1 MAVLEIL
8 QIGNPILRRRSVK
21 ITHFDDALARLAD
34 NMVETMHE
42 ANGVGLAAPQ
52 VGVNRRLIVVEM
64 PDDEDYPQP
73 GERWVLCNPEIVKT
87 SRETE
92 VGQEGC
98 LSVAGYVG
106 MVERPLSVTI
116 KGLDTKG
123 RKVRVKAKDFLA
135 RAFLH
140 EIDHLNGVLYVDRAE
155 EGTVMTVEEFED
167 LEEESKD
174 EGELVSESAATI

>member
-8 QIGNPILRRRSVK
+8 QIGNPVLRRRSAKV
-21 ITHFDDALARLAD
+21 THFDGALARLAED
-34 NMVETMHE
+34 MVETMHE

-73 GERWVLCNPEIVKT
+73 GERWVICNPEVVKT

-92 VGQEGC
+92 VNQEGC
-98 LSVAGYVG
+98 LSIVGYVG
-106 MVERPLSVTI
+106 KVERPLAVTI
-116 KGLDTKG
+116 RGLDTKG

-155 EGTVMTVEEFED
+155 EGTVMTVEEYEE
-167 LEEESKD
+167 LAEESKD
-174 EGELVSESAATI
+174 EGELVGESTATI